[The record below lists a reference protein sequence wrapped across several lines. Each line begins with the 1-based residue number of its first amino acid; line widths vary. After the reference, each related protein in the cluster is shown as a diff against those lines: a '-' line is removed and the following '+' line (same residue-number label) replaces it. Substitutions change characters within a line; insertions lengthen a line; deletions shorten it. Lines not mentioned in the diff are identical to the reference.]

1 MTQDDHS
8 LEWKPYDPTWLV
20 QLAEEQA
27 PERPWLSI
35 ALSKCTK
42 GRWDSPAYVRFV
54 EARNANQPESEW
66 QFEENIIL
74 EHPEHGDLVL
84 DILKEHRVGG
94 MEFLSRVLGSAE

>member
-1 MTQDDHS
+1 MAQDDKTI
-8 LEWKPYDPTWLV
+8 EWKPYDPTWLV

-27 PERPWLSI
+27 PERPWLSA

-42 GRWDSPAYVRFV
+42 GRWDSPAYLRFV
-54 EARNANQPESEW
+54 ESRNANQPGSEW

-84 DILKEHRVGG
+84 DILKEYRIGG
-94 MEFLSRVLGSAE
+94 VEFLSRVLAGVE